1 MDRPWLR
8 LASISLLL
16 TSCFESGVDLPAD
29 ADTEGTT
36 GGGDSTTGTV
46 TSPGDSTTTAGS
58 TTTEG
63 PSSSSTA
70 ALDSSSEAPGRPAAA
85 TDDEYFWVQGP
96 ALLEVDA
103 VEGLLVNDTPDRG
116 ILLVTSDVQSARGG
130 TISTEPGGGFSYE
143 APSGFWGVDSF
154 DYTIEDG
161 NGNQSTGTV
170 TIHVRPVLA
179 PVAEL
184 PTHEAGFT
192 MLGKT
197 AAELP
202 VNVDGL
208 LGGDLRSVGDWDG
221 DGVDDL
227 GVVANFTA
235 LYSEGSVGSDNEGPV
250 YVVLGGEYSGDPDPS
265 DLENNQ
271 GGFAVQGPITSNSD
285 PATVVGGDW
294 NGDGLRDLAIT
305 APFANLLG
313 AAYVVYGDQGTTS
326 FSLAAWDFVN
336 QGFTITSFSR
346 RFAGIGDMTGD
357 GRDELAFSGCSVIFG
372 ADQVTSYSGNTP
384 PPMGG
389 GFSLTGFSTCNPEPL
404 ADVDGD
410 GLPELLMFV
419 YDMPGDARA
428 YVMWSQPAPAD
439 TSFDAMIAVGD
450 GYYIFDSGLGNFYGD
465 WRWVSGGGDVDGD
478 GRGDILINADNI
490 LAVAYGKETTG
501 EQNAVDFYGGVGGFR
516 INTSGV
522 SGGAA
527 RIVGDVNG
535 DGRADILIVRP
546 ELDRAYV
553 LYGGPAAQRDLP
565 EADGDGLDGFVID
578 GIGLGTRMRS
588 TSGDWNGDGLA
599 DVAFGA
605 QDSLGSR
612 GAVHVVYGVRTEPA
626 GGDA

>member
-8 LASISLLL
+8 LASISVLL
-16 TSCFESGVDLPAD
+16 TSCFESGVDLPAGTG
-29 ADTEGTT
+29 TEGTT
-36 GGGDSTTGTV
+36 GGSTTGTV
-46 TSPGDSTTTAGS
+46 TPPGDSTTTAGS

-96 ALLEVDA
+96 AVLEVDA

-130 TISTEPGGGFSYE
+130 TISTEPGGGFTYE

-161 NGNQSTGTV
+161 RRQPVDGDGHDPRAPRARAGRRAAHPRGGV
-170 TIHVRPVLA
+170 HHAGARPR
-179 PVAEL
+179 PSCRS
-184 PTHEAGFT
+184 
-192 MLGKT
+192 
-197 AAELP
+197 
-202 VNVDGL
+202 NVDGL

-326 FSLAAWDFVN
+326 FSLAAWGLRQPGLHDQLVLSPVR
-336 QGFTITSFSR
+336 GHRGHDR
-346 RFAGIGDMTGD
+346 R
-357 GRDELAFSGCSVIFG
+357 
-372 ADQVTSYSGNTP
+372 
-384 PPMGG
+384 
-389 GFSLTGFSTCNPEPL
+389 
-404 ADVDGD
+404 
-410 GLPELLMFV
+410 
-419 YDMPGDARA
+419 RA
-428 YVMWSQPAPAD
+428 
-439 TSFDAMIAVGD
+439 
-450 GYYIFDSGLGNFYGD
+450 
-465 WRWVSGGGDVDGD
+465 
-478 GRGDILINADNI
+478 
-490 LAVAYGKETTG
+490 
-501 EQNAVDFYGGVGGFR
+501 
-516 INTSGV
+516 
-522 SGGAA
+522 
-527 RIVGDVNG
+527 
-535 DGRADILIVRP
+535 GRAGV
-546 ELDRAYV
+546 
-553 LYGGPAAQRDLP
+553 QRL
-565 EADGDGLDGFVID
+565 
-578 GIGLGTRMRS
+578 
-588 TSGDWNGDGLA
+588 
-599 DVAFGA
+599 
-605 QDSLGSR
+605 
-612 GAVHVVYGVRTEPA
+612 
-626 GGDA
+626 